1 MKINKTSGLYLEIK
15 FCKIFK
21 VCFRT
26 FSKNVYKWTITI
38 IRKCLDK
45 RLLTDNLRIVR
56 FQIWQVAHLL
66 SLLCPRSPFRLK
78 SVFKFK
84 MKKNFKTFSEKF
96 KSPTVPSLM
105 FPAGSERGKV
115 KQKVFFE
122 GREREGAKGRVKISV
137 VARNVHQNYFLALF

>member
-1 MKINKTSGLYLEIK
+1 
-15 FCKIFK
+15 
-21 VCFRT
+21 
-26 FSKNVYKWTITI
+26 
-38 IRKCLDK
+38 
-45 RLLTDNLRIVR
+45 
-56 FQIWQVAHLL
+56 
-66 SLLCPRSPFRLK
+66 
-78 SVFKFK
+78 